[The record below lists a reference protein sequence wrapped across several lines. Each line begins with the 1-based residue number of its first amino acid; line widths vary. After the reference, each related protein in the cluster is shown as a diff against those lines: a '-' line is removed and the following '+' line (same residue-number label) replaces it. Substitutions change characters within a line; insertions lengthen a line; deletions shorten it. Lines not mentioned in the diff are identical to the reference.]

1 METAAPSL
9 LELQRA
15 LRASLLT
22 HDDRGISAHVVDAGM
37 TPAERLD
44 VYRNTFASVL
54 TTALR
59 LSYPAAHRL
68 VGAEFFEG
76 AARVFIEVHPPR
88 SACLDDYGEGL
99 ADFLSAFEPAASLAY
114 LPDVTRLEW
123 AVNRALHASDAEP
136 LDPRHLAA
144 LAEAEKAR
152 VRFVP
157 HPSVSLLRVD
167 YPADLIW
174 RAVLEEDD
182 DALSAIDP
190 GARPARLLVQ
200 RLATG
205 VEVRRMSESA
215 WRIIAAL
222 FAGRPLAAA
231 LDEAPDTEASA
242 LLADHLAAGRF
253 IDFQLERNIR
263 PSTTG
268 DFS

>member
-1 METAAPSL
+1 METATPSL

-15 LRASLLT
+15 LRVSLLT

-37 TPAERLD
+37 SPAERLD

-59 LSYPAAHRL
+59 LSYPAVHRL

-76 AARVFIEVHPPR
+76 AARVFIEAHPPR
-88 SACLDDYGEGL
+88 NACLDDYGERL

-114 LPDVTRLEW
+114 LPDVARLEW
-123 AVNRALHASDAEP
+123 AVNRALRASDAEP
-136 LDPRHLAA
+136 LDPRRLAV

-152 VRFVP
+152 VRFVL

-167 YPADLIW
+167 HPADLVW
-174 RAVLEEDD
+174 RAALEEDD
-182 DALSAIDP
+182 RALSEIDP
-190 GARPARLLVQ
+190 GSGAARLLVQ

-205 VEVRRMSESA
+205 VEVHRMGESA
-215 WRIIAAL
+215 WRFTAAL

-231 LDEAPDTEASA
+231 LDEASDTEASA

-253 IDFQLERNIR
+253 IDFRLNET
-263 PSTTG
+263 SA
-268 DFS
+268 